1 MKKQPADK
9 IFTAFYGLSIPPK
22 GKRFSVAI
30 FNFETLKS
38 AEKFRVVYEGQH
50 GVEPIDLK
58 IR

>member
-1 MKKQPADK
+1 MDYQSPQ
-9 IFTAFYGLSIPPK
+9 K
-22 GKRFSVAI
+22 GKPFSVA
-30 FNFETLKS
+30 FLNFETLKS